1 MKTKPIPKS
10 KTRGRPENEVKSKRL
25 SKRVHPDIYNDCI
38 NYITQKTKEYKQSKG
53 EL

>member
-1 MKTKPIPKS
+1 MKIKPIS
-10 KTRGRPENEVKSKRL
+10 KVNSRGRPENEVETKRI
-25 SKRVHPDIYNDCI
+25 SKRVHPDIYTDCI